1 MTGVSATIWGD
12 TPHEHGKGGCTV
24 ACVAEQSKHPLPVAC
39 DEVVR
44 TPARETEK
52 RRALA
57 RRARRSSYGGAAM
70 ECPPSRPR
78 APSAPSPG
86 LGSARSV
93 GRVYEPAGVELDFTG
108 ANSGAGAGVKRA
120 RDEECGAAGGACEA
134 TPKRRTSSPG
144 DEPPDVF
151 AQHQEAKRSSAAERP
166 MPVRAGPS
174 PNKPQRQSPGISP
187 GASVH
192 HAFVALARLAHADVS
207 FPSQVLRVAR
217 RRLFNF
223 PRSAGLSELA
233 PSASDISDFFSGIKH
248 SNFGSKGIRT

>member
-166 MPVRAGPS
+166 MPV
-174 PNKPQRQSPGISP
+174 
-187 GASVH
+187 
-192 HAFVALARLAHADVS
+192 
-207 FPSQVLRVAR
+207 LRVAR